1 MIYGGAFP
9 GSLVTG
15 SEGGRPLLVNDIRQ
29 GGYREMNVTGIRHI
43 YAVPVLLIALF
54 LGAGISLSADQSA
67 FKDSALSWQK
77 QAKDTRVV
85 VVGVADELGKTGDKG
100 NADVKGLIQDAVAW
114 LGEGDKNLAAGDEAM
129 TKENYEKATNEY
141 NMAWQYYVKAAT
153 AGLNAKS
160 ILAGL

>member
-1 MIYGGAFP
+1 MIAPAASF
-9 GSLVTG
+9 
-15 SEGGRPLLVNDIRQ
+15 
-29 GGYREMNVTGIRHI
+29 
-43 YAVPVLLIALF
+43 
-54 LGAGISLSADQSA
+54 AGDQSA
-67 FKDSALSWQK
+67 WKESALSWQK

-100 NADVKGLIQDAVAW
+100 NADVKGLIEDAVTW
-114 LGEGDKNLAAGDEAM
+114 LGEGDKNMAAADEAM
-129 TKENYEKATNEY
+129 TKEDYEKASNEY

>member
-1 MIYGGAFP
+1 MSA
-9 GSLVTG
+9 
-15 SEGGRPLLVNDIRQ
+15 IRIK
-29 GGYREMNVTGIRHI
+29 RI
-43 YAVPVLLIALF
+43 YAVIFLLAVLFI
-54 LGAGISLSADQSA
+54 GAGASNAADQSA
-67 FKDSALSWQK
+67 VKESALSWQK

-100 NADVKGLIQDAVAW
+100 NADVKGLIQDAVTW

-129 TKENYEKATNEY
+129 TKEDYQKATNEY

-160 ILAGL
+160 ILGGL

>member
-1 MIYGGAFP
+1 MSAIKIKRIHALMF
-9 GSLVTG
+9 
-15 SEGGRPLLVNDIRQ
+15 LLS
-29 GGYREMNVTGIRHI
+29 
-43 YAVPVLLIALF
+43 VLFI
-54 LGAGISLSADQSA
+54 GAGASNAADQSA

-100 NADVKGLIQDAVAW
+100 NADVKGLIQDAVTW

-129 TKENYEKATNEY
+129 TKEDYQKATNEY

-160 ILAGL
+160 ILGGL

>member
-1 MIYGGAFP
+1 MK
-9 GSLVTG
+9 
-15 SEGGRPLLVNDIRQ
+15 
-29 GGYREMNVTGIRHI
+29 GIGIKHV
-43 YAVPVLLIALF
+43 YMTAVLLFAIIMGTGVSF
-54 LGAGISLSADQSA
+54 SADQPA
-67 FKDSALSWQK
+67 LKESALSWQK
-77 QAKDTRVV
+77 QAKDTRTA

-129 TKENYEKATNEY
+129 TKEDYKKASDDY

-160 ILAGL
+160 ILSGL

>member
-1 MIYGGAFP
+1 MNA
-9 GSLVTG
+9 L
-15 SEGGRPLLVNDIRQ
+15 NIRIS
-29 GGYREMNVTGIRHI
+29 YVAI
-43 YAVPVLLIALF
+43 VLMSVLF
-54 LGAGISLSADQSA
+54 MTAGFSRAADPSAW
-67 FKDSALSWQK
+67 KDSAVSWQK

-114 LGEGDKNLAAGDEAM
+114 LGEGDKNMAAADEAM
-129 TKENYEKATNEY
+129 TKEEYEKASNGY

-160 ILAGL
+160 ILGGL

>member
-1 MIYGGAFP
+1 
-9 GSLVTG
+9 
-15 SEGGRPLLVNDIRQ
+15 LL
-29 GGYREMNVTGIRHI
+29 
-43 YAVPVLLIALF
+43 AVLF
-54 LGAGISLSADQSA
+54 IGAGASNAADQSA
-67 FKDSALSWQK
+67 PKDSALSWQK

-100 NADVKGLIQDAVAW
+100 NADVKGLIQDAVTW

-129 TKENYEKATNEY
+129 SKEDYQKATNEY

-160 ILAGL
+160 ILGGL